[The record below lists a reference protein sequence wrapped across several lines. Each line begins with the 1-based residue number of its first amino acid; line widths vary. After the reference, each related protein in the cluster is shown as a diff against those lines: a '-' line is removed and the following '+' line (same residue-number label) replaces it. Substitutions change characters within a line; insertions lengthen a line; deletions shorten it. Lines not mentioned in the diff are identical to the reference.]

1 MAVSNNSLFDATTAL
16 FVNDIIDES
25 EFVALYDNTKTKSPE
40 FQYWEY
46 QKVEMQLQYMTNDEC
61 RSDFRVDLAD
71 LAVLAEAL
79 RIPEKFVCPNRTVAT
94 GMEGLCVALRRFAY
108 PCRFSD
114 MIPRFGR
121 SVSELCVIASE
132 MTDHIYNTHGYLLTD
147 LNQPGLHPDRLQ
159 EHANAV
165 HDAGGALENCW
176 GFVDVTVR
184 PICRPGENQRVMY
197 NGHKRIHA
205 IKFQSVV
212 APNGLIANLYGPIE
226 GKRHDAGML
235 RMSGLLDQLDQP
247 TGDIINYFKFMDFK
261 KNLKIGLSAVGKM
274 YSVCALLRNALTCF
288 YGSTTSS
295 YFGVDP
301 PTLQE
306 YYQLN

>member
-1 MAVSNNSLFDATTAL
+1 
-16 FVNDIIDES
+16 
-25 EFVALYDNTKTKSPE
+25 
-40 FQYWEY
+40 
-46 QKVEMQLQYMTNDEC
+46 MQLQYMTNDEC

-121 SVSELCVIASE
+121 SVSELRLIASE
-132 MTDHIYNTHGYLLTD
+132 VTDHIYNTHGYLLTD
-147 LNQPGLHPDRLQ
+147 LNQPWLHPDRLQ
-159 EHANAV
+159 EYANAV

-176 GFVDVTVR
+176 GFVDGTVR

-212 APNGLIANLYGPIE
+212 APNGLIANLYGPVE

-235 RMSGLLDQLDQP
+235 RMSGLLDQLDQHCNTP
-247 TGDIINYFKFMDFK
+247 LGDPLCIYGDPAYPLRRHLQKPFQHP
-261 KNLKIGLSAVGKM
+261 NLDE
-274 YSVCALLRNALTCF
+274 R
-288 YGSTTSS
+288 
-295 YFGVDP
+295 
-301 PTLQE
+301 
-306 YYQLN
+306 QLEFNFW